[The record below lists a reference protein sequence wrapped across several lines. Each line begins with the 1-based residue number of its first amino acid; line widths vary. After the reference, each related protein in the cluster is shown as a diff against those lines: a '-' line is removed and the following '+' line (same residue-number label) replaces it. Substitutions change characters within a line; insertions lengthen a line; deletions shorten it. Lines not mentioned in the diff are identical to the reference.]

1 MLVAPTSLAA
11 ILNINHP
18 VLFGSL
24 TLASIIFRIPLLNFP
39 ASLILQMENEVPL
52 DRFR

>member
-11 ILNINHP
+11 FEYKSP
-18 VLFGSL
+18 RVLFGNL

-39 ASLILQMENEVPL
+39 ASLIFTNGK
-52 DRFR
+52 